1 MSEADFRFR
10 SLRSNALSVLI
21 ARLAVPALNLA
32 LVISIA
38 RRLGVVELGVYTI
51 LVTGFLVLENLKS
64 FGLPTLVV
72 REVAKD
78 QGCAHACHRALVD
91 IGLAGAVIGI
101 AAVAFGVRQ
110 FMSPSLLAPAIVMSL
125 GLLASAYALA
135 NDALFLSL
143 GNAQYTALIT
153 SAENLL
159 RLVVSLAC
167 VWLFHQG
174 VLALAAVYVLTRLG
188 AAIAGVIVIKRKLN
202 LRPSDPDRQ
211 LVLKMLRAAPEFLT
225 IFAFPILLFRMDVVL
240 LGFFAG
246 DYAVGIYAVA
256 MRLIAVCLI
265 VPDSIMTAAFAFFS
279 KTSNASSQLQFRL
292 LVQRTMRWMALILF
306 PVTLGGLLLGPFAI
320 RLMFGGRFD
329 ASVEVLKIL
338 VWALVPFALN
348 RAMGDAMVARGH
360 QRTIAKLILL
370 TLVCSIGFYAVA
382 IPAFGL
388 SGAAWGFVF
397 SVGLLCTLTALYA
410 VMRAQIADT
419 RAVATV
425 WVPVALGMVTSI
437 VSRGSTGLLASVS
450 LVAISSL
457 CVAAFGFAMSAEVD
471 LIRAERSVEAN

>member
-1 MSEADFRFR
+1 
-10 SLRSNALSVLI
+10 
-21 ARLAVPALNLA
+21 
-32 LVISIA
+32 
-38 RRLGVVELGVYTI
+38 
-51 LVTGFLVLENLKS
+51 
-64 FGLPTLVV
+64 
-72 REVAKD
+72 
-78 QGCAHACHRALVD
+78 
-91 IGLAGAVIGI
+91 
-101 AAVAFGVRQ
+101 
-110 FMSPSLLAPAIVMSL
+110 
-125 GLLASAYALA
+125 
-135 NDALFLSL
+135 
-143 GNAQYTALIT
+143 
-153 SAENLL
+153 
-159 RLVVSLAC
+159 
-167 VWLFHQG
+167 
-174 VLALAAVYVLTRLG
+174 LAAVYVLTRLG

-370 TLVCSIGFYAVA
+370 TLVCSM
-382 IPAFGL
+382 

-425 WVPVALGMVTSI
+425 WVPVALGMATSI